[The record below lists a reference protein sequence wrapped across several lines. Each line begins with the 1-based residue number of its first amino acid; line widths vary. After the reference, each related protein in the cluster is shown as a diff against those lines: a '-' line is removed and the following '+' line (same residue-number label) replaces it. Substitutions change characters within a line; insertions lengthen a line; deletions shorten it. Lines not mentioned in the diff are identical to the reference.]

1 MSYDYLKSHIVEI
14 KEDILKICDRLGR
27 NPDEVTLIGV
37 TKTYEPEIINASI
50 EKGITDIAEN
60 RVQEITRKFDDI
72 IYKVRWHLIGHLQTN
87 KVKYIIDKV
96 DLIHSVD
103 SIKLAEEIQNRA
115 SKIEKIQDV
124 LIQVNVANEIQKYGI
139 PEAELSGVLEAVS
152 KMPNIRV
159 CGLMNIAPLVDD
171 PELLRTDFREM
182 KKLFD
187 SLSSFS
193 YSNVIPLYL
202 SMGMSGDYEVAL
214 EEGSNMIRI
223 GTKIYGERMA
233 TKNKEAHNG

>member
-1 MSYDYLKSHIVEI
+1 MSFEYLKTHIMEVN
-14 KEDILKICDRLGR
+14 EDIRRICEKLGR
-27 NPDEVTLIGV
+27 NPDDVTFIGV

-50 EKGITDIAEN
+50 EYGITDIAEN

-72 IYKVRWHLIGHLQTN
+72 VYKVRWHLIGHLQTN

-103 SIKLAEEIQNRA
+103 SVKLAEEIQSRA
-115 SKIEKIQDV
+115 SKIEKVQDV

-139 PEAELSGVLEAVS
+139 PKTDLPEVLEALS

-171 PELLRTDFREM
+171 PELLRKDFREM

-187 SLSSFS
+187 SLSSYS
-193 YSNVIPLYL
+193 YSNVTPIHL
-202 SMGMSGDYEVAL
+202 SMGMSGDYEIAL

-233 TKNKEAHNG
+233 TKI

>member
-1 MSYDYLKSHIVEI
+1 MSLEYLKTHIVEVN
-14 KEDILKICDRLGR
+14 EDILKICERLGR
-27 NPDEVTLIGV
+27 NPDDVTFIGV

-50 EKGITDIAEN
+50 EYGITDIAEN

-72 IYKVRWHLIGHLQTN
+72 VYKVRWHLIGHLQTN

-103 SIKLAEEIQNRA
+103 SVKLAKEIQSRA
-115 SKIEKIQDV
+115 SKIEKIQDI

-139 PEAELSGVLEAVS
+139 PKTDLPEVLEAIS

-159 CGLMNIAPLVDD
+159 CGLMNIAPFVDD
-171 PELLRTDFREM
+171 PELLRNDFREM

-187 SLSSFS
+187 SLSSYS
-193 YSNVIPLYL
+193 YSNVKPIHL
-202 SMGMSGDYEVAL
+202 SMGMSGDYEIAL

-233 TKNKEAHNG
+233 TKI

>member
-1 MSYDYLKSHIVEI
+1 MSFEYLKTHIVEVSD
-14 KEDILKICDRLGR
+14 DIRKICERLGR

-50 EKGITDIAEN
+50 ENGITDIAEN

-72 IYKVRWHLIGHLQTN
+72 VYKVRWHLIGHLQTN

-103 SIKLAEEIQNRA
+103 SVKLADEIQSRA
-115 SKIEKIQDV
+115 SKIEKIQDI

-139 PEAELSGVLEAVS
+139 PKAELPEVLEAIS

-171 PELLRTDFREM
+171 PELLRNDFREM

-187 SLSSFS
+187 SLSTYS
-193 YSNVIPLYL
+193 YSNINPIHL
-202 SMGMSGDYEVAL
+202 SMGMSGDYEIAL

-233 TKNKEAHNG
+233 TKI